1 VRVIPEGQGGGA
13 NAAAGI
19 PSATIIVAALEDG
32 PLKGR
37 SVEAEIVEGRPRKT
51 IDVPAGD
58 GTSCRYC
65 LADWVQ
71 TGRRA
76 VYTFLYRV

>member
-1 VRVIPEGQGGGA
+1 MP
-13 NAAAGI
+13 
-19 PSATIIVAALEDG
+19 PLDYPPATTIVAELEDG

-58 GTSCRYC
+58 GTICRSER
-65 LADWVQ
+65 LPS
-71 TGRRA
+71 TTRA
-76 VYTFLYRV
+76 CRPTTRPTHMLSQVEAAVR